1 MRNIQTVNGPVNAK
15 ELGPTLIHEHFL
27 YGFAGF
33 TGDMTIGAFDE
44 EEAMAQ
50 CLKGAELAK
59 SWGIETIVDATT
71 NECGRNVR
79 FLQKL
84 SKAAEL
90 NIICSTGYYFEA
102 ESAYAYWKFRDKQTN
117 IEDDI
122 LEMYIRELTE
132 GIEDTNIKAGTIKL
146 ASSYNEITY
155 IEDKFFRSAAR
166 AQKETGCNIIT
177 HTQLG
182 TMGPEQAKL
191 LVDGGADP
199 SRIAIGHM
207 CGNTDLNYHK
217 QVLDC
222 GVYVNLDRF
231 GLEGELFH
239 TPTDWERID
248 LILRLLD
255 TGYEDRIMLGHDMV
269 HYQMGRP
276 NVMNPIM
283 QEALANANLGDI
295 GFRVVPELKKRGVP
309 AEVIEKFF
317 VTNPM
322 RFFG

>member
-1 MRNIQTVNGPVNAK
+1 MRTVQTVNGPINVQDM
-15 ELGPTLIHEHFL
+15 GPTLTHEHFL

-33 TGDMTIGAFDE
+33 MGDATIGAFNE
-44 EEAMAQ
+44 EEAMDL

-59 SWGIETIVDATT
+59 SWGIQTIVDATT

-84 SKAAEL
+84 AKKAEM

-102 ESAYAYWKFRDKQTN
+102 ESSYAYWLFRDKQTN

-122 LEMYIRELTE
+122 LEMYLRELTD
-132 GIEDTNIKAGTIKL
+132 GIEGTDIKAGTIKL
-146 ASSYNEITY
+146 ASSYNTISY
-155 IEDKFFRSAAR
+155 IEEKFFRSAAK

-182 TMGPEQAKL
+182 TMGPEQAKM
-191 LVDGGADP
+191 LVEGGADP

-207 CGNTDLNYHK
+207 CGNTDLAYHK
-217 QVLDC
+217 KVLDY
-222 GVYVNLDRF
+222 GVYINLDRF
-231 GLEGELFH
+231 GLEGKLFH

-248 LILRLLD
+248 LIMGLLD
-255 TGYEDRIMLGHDMV
+255 AGYEDRIMLGHDTV

-276 NVMNPIM
+276 NVMSPIM

-295 GFRVVPELKKRGVP
+295 GFRVVPELKKRGVS
-309 AEVIEKFF
+309 ADVIEKFF

-322 RFFG
+322 KFFG